1 MLDNL
6 TGLLLSI
13 KITDILDMGIVA
25 FLLYKLLGFIRET
38 RAQQLFRGILLIILA
53 FILSEVLD
61 LSLLNWLLTGLATVG
76 IIAVVILFQP
86 EIRRALEQIGR
97 RGFLRGQ
104 FRNLSKEE
112 SYATVHVLVD
122 AVDDFSSTRTGALI
136 AIEQETMLNDI
147 IETGVVIDGEIS
159 VRLLGNLFYEGS
171 PLHDGAVIIR
181 GNKVYAASCVL
192 PLTSRTS
199 IGKNLGTRHRAGVG
213 LSEVSDAF
221 IIIVSEETGAISV
234 AQNGEFKRF
243 LDLKTLEKM
252 LLDIYIAPGDD
263 RNLLSR
269 LVSRKQKTEEK
280 QSEPAE
286 K

>member
-1 MLDNL
+1 MIDNL

-13 KITDILDMGIVA
+13 KITDIIDILIVA
-25 FLLYKLLGFIRET
+25 YILYRVLGMIKET
-38 RAQQLFRGILLIILA
+38 RAQQLFRGVLLIVGVFLA
-53 FILSEVLD
+53 SELFD
-61 LSLLNWLLTGLATVG
+61 LSLLNWLLTRLITVG
-76 IIAVVILFQP
+76 LIGVMIVFQP

-97 RGFLRGQ
+97 RGALTSQ
-104 FRNLSKEE
+104 FRDIGKEE
-112 SYATVHVLVD
+112 MYATVHKIVD

-136 AIEQETMLNDI
+136 AIERETTLNDI
-147 IETGVVIDGEIS
+147 IETGVIVDAEIS

-181 GNKVYAASCVL
+181 GLRIHAASCVL
-192 PLTSRTS
+192 PLTNRTS

-234 AQNGEFKRF
+234 ARNGTLRRF

-252 LLDIYIAPGDD
+252 LLDVYLPSGDA
-263 RNLLSR
+263 NESFISR
-269 LVSRKQKTEEK
+269 LLKGGKKDE
-280 QSEPAE
+280 
-286 K
+286 